1 MQTKLI
7 NVVGIVFPSIKIARG
22 YKPISQWLNLSR
34 LVFIANLIYGW
45 RFTLVYLY
53 YLKCVLKHVDN
64 DLPVRL
70 ETTVLSERRKCVF
83 MKCVFQNFPGGHA
96 S

>member
-1 MQTKLI
+1 MHIITHHLIKLKPNSDSFRQ
-7 NVVGIVFPSIKIARG
+7 NVVGFAFPSIKIARG

-34 LVFIANLIYGW
+34 LVFIANLICGW

-53 YLKCVLKHVDN
+53 YLKCVLKHVNN

-70 ETTVLSERRKCVF
+70 KTTLRTQEMRF
-83 MKCVFQNFPGGHA
+83 
-96 S
+96 